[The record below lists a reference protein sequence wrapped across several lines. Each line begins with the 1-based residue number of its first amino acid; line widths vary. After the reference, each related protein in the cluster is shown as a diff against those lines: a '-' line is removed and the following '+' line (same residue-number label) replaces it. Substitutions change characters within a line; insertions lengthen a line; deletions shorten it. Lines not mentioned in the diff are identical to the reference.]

1 MIRKLAG
8 RACRECIDT
17 LVKRVW
23 MECEFNPSLHSAAL
37 PATMFWPDIK
47 IENERV
53 HLFESRLL
61 FSITPNTYGFHILLT
76 IQLKIVC
83 KQ

>member
-8 RACRECIDT
+8 RACKECTDT

-37 PATMFWPDIK
+37 PATMFWPDI
-47 IENERV
+47 
-53 HLFESRLL
+53 
-61 FSITPNTYGFHILLT
+61 
-76 IQLKIVC
+76 
-83 KQ
+83 